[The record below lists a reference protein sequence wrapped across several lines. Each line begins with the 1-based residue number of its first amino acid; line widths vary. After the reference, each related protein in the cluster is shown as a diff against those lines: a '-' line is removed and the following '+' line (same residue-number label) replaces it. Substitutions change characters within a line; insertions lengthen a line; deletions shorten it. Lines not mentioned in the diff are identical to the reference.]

1 MTGLSALTPIGN
13 SLKESWDNLVAGVS
27 GIGPITLF
35 DCSDFETKIAGEL
48 KNFDPEA
55 WVSVKEARRMDRFVQ
70 IAVAAGKQLMADC
83 GLEMTDAMAP
93 EVGVLLGCG
102 LGGLGTIEEF
112 HGKLVQAGPRR
123 VSPFYIPMLI
133 SNMASGQISIHT
145 GAKGP
150 NLVTTSAC
158 ASGSHAIGCAFSDI
172 KLGRIKACITGG
184 VESTIT
190 AMAVSGFNAMKALTT
205 RNGEPQKASR
215 PFDADRSGFVIGEG
229 AGLLMLEELEHAK
242 ARGAKIYAEMVGEGA
257 SADAHHITASH
268 PEGLGAKLVMQNA
281 MEDAGLKPEDI
292 DYINVHGTSTPVGDI
307 SEAKAIKELFGDAA
321 YKLNISSTKSMTGH
335 LLGAAGAVEAM
346 ATVLAVQNDIIPP
359 TINHDDDDVDE
370 NIDYNLNFTFNKAQ
384 KREVRAAL
392 SNTFG
397 FGGHNA
403 CVIFKKYAE

>member
-1 MTGLSALTPIGN
+1 M
-13 SLKESWDNLVAGVS
+13 V
-27 GIGPITLF
+27 
-35 DCSDFETKIAGEL
+35 
-48 KNFDPEA
+48 
-55 WVSVKEARRMDRFVQ
+55 
-70 IAVAAGKQLMADC
+70 DC

-215 PFDADRSGFVIGEG
+215 PFDAGRSGFVIGEG

-242 ARGAKIYAEMVGEGA
+242 ARRARIYAEVVGYGA
-257 SADAHHITASH
+257 SGDAFHMAAPQESGQGMSQAMRSALRDAEIAAEQISF
-268 PEGLGAKLVMQNA
+268 VNA
-281 MEDAGLKPEDI
+281 
-292 DYINVHGTSTPVGDI
+292 HGTST
-307 SEAKAIKELFGDAA
+307 
-321 YKLNISSTKSMTGH
+321 KLNDKTETTALKTVFGRHVYKMPVTANKSMIGH
-335 LLGAAGAVEAM
+335 LLGAAGGAEAVFTAM
-346 ATVLAVQNDIIPP
+346 SLFTGVVPV
-359 TINHDDDDVDE
+359 TINQDTPDP
-370 NIDYNLNFTFNKAQ
+370 DYDLNYTPGESRKMDL
-384 KREVRAAL
+384 EYGI
-392 SNTFG
+392 SNSFG
-397 FGGHNA
+397 FGGTNA
-403 CVIFKKYAE
+403 SIILRRFS